1 VCPSC
6 GAPYAAVARPT
17 VSTRRVGA
25 PAGKTGWRSKAPRP
39 SKPPLPSSDQEET
52 EAEIPQDAAE
62 ETPGTVAEDDLV
74 LEQEPDDP
82 NVTDLIGHDIDEP
95 KER

>member
-6 GAPYAAVARPT
+6 GAPYVAVARPT
-17 VSTRRVGA
+17 VSAARA
-25 PAGKTGWRSKAPRP
+25 SPAGKTAWRSKAVRP
-39 SKPPLPSSDQEET
+39 PKPPLPSSDQEET